1 VSIQPHQTHRTSFYE
16 DRHLSNTPWNNPP
29 LPDEPL
35 QNSCDGW
42 VGGIL
47 GFFSNLMILLILSL
61 LHFVL
66 LGFLITEFLKLRSLF
81 KQENLYQASIT
92 SIASMGGSN
101 ATDVPV
107 VEFIDHS
114 GERIS
119 ICTRSSSG
127 LYRDWKGKHVD
138 VYYRK
143 GLSTAVLAKPR
154 CMWDSVIVLLALY
167 IPVALLLTVV
177 LIKQISF

>member
-1 VSIQPHQTHRTSFYE
+1 
-16 DRHLSNTPWNNPP
+16 
-29 LPDEPL
+29 
-35 QNSCDGW
+35 
-42 VGGIL
+42 
-47 GFFSNLMILLILSL
+47 
-61 LHFVL
+61 
-66 LGFLITEFLKLRSLF
+66 
-81 KQENLYQASIT
+81 
-92 SIASMGGSN
+92 MGGSN